1 MKGIS
6 YSNINRM
13 RIPNLLPEETGN
25 LHLGKYALLRA
36 NYLKKE
42 KKILYTNLLTAGKL
56 KDHLLEFQDT
66 ATKRMQLL
74 TEKMAKEEELTES
87 LKEKDPMKWAG
98 LMTNIKM
105 SAEESILKDLI
116 YS

>member
-6 YSNINRM
+6 YSNINGM

-56 KDHLLEFQDT
+56 KEHLLEIQDT
-66 ATKRMQLL
+66 AIKRMELL
-74 TEKMAKEEELTES
+74 IKKMAKEECLTES
-87 LKEKDPMKWAG
+87 LKEKDQIKWAS

-105 SAEESILKDLI
+105 AAEKSILKELI